1 MFFLHLVSVNTTH
14 IYKPFERIWIK
25 FKKKKTKEGFMGIK
39 FSKIELRDLGKA
51 WLFIS
56 IAFGIVLAGG
66 AFGVSLL
73 KSFILAALTV
83 GTGFLLHELGHK
95 VVAQRYGC
103 FAEFRADNFML
114 FLAVLTSFLGILFA
128 APGAVMIAGHIS
140 KERNGKISIAGP
152 LVNII
157 LGIIFLIL
165 SFIVTKGFFNE
176 LFMFGFMVNSWLAL
190 FNLIPLWILD
200 GKKVLDWNKGI
211 YFITLIVAIGLFACG
226 IVLF

>member
-1 MFFLHLVSVNTTH
+1 MFFLHLLSVNTTL
-14 IYKPFERIWIK
+14 IYKAFERKGIK
-25 FKKKKTKEGFMGIK
+25 FKKEKTKSCFMRIK
-39 FSKIELRDLGKA
+39 FSKTEIQDLGKA

-56 IAFGIVLAGG
+56 IAFGIVLSGG
-66 AFGVSLL
+66 ILGISLL

-95 VVAQRYGC
+95 IVAQRYGC

-114 FLAVLTSFLGILFA
+114 FLAVLTSFLGIVFA

-140 KERNGKISIAGP
+140 RERNGKISVAGP

-157 LGIIFLIL
+157 LGLIFLAL
-165 SFIVTKGFFNE
+165 SYIVTQGFVNE

-190 FNLIPLWILD
+190 FNMIPLWILD
-200 GKKVLDWNKGI
+200 GKKVLDWNKGV
-211 YFITLIVAIGLFACG
+211 YFVILLVAIGLFVKG